1 MRIIV
6 VDDDPAFRESLA
18 EVLRDDGHAVD
29 TYDSAEAVPGA
40 DALPEVAVLITD
52 FQMPGRNGMQLADT
66 FHVGRPDTPVIM
78 VSAHETPALERQAAR
93 RYWLVLLPKTVD
105 YGRLHTTIH
114 RVCGA
119 RGSP

>member
-6 VDDDPAFRESLA
+6 VDDDPAFRDSLA

-29 TYDSAEAVPGA
+29 TYASAEAVPGT
-40 DALPEVAVLITD
+40 DALPDVAVLITD
-52 FQMPGRNGMQLADT
+52 YQMPGRDGMQLADT

-78 VSAHETPALERQAAR
+78 VSAHDTAALERQAAH

-105 YGRLHTTIH
+105 YGRLHALIH
-114 RVCGA
+114 QLCGA
-119 RGSP
+119 RRPA